1 MRRREFIDMILNSIS
16 DTFDIYHNYWFE
28 GRKFVIYAYSYN
40 KKDRFST
47 TDDAKLWDSK
57 CYEHLFFINCDT
69 LGMKELDDLYDFA
82 VNKIEPYFVRGDGKL
97 PAKNHMYTHI
107 SFIIIT
113 RNQVLPDVEK
123 ALKSKNYSK
132 NYMFGARGFSN
143 IRLACVTPSRYSVIS
158 NKAGTKIA
166 EFLTEI
172 LLHID
177 HYEE

>member
-1 MRRREFIDMILNSIS
+1 
-16 DTFDIYHNYWFE
+16 
-28 GRKFVIYAYSYN
+28 
-40 KKDRFST
+40 
-47 TDDAKLWDSK
+47 
-57 CYEHLFFINCDT
+57 
-69 LGMKELDDLYDFA
+69 MKELDDLYDFA
-82 VNKIEPYFVRGDGKL
+82 VNKIEPHFVRGDGKL

>member
-82 VNKIEPYFVRGDGKL
+82 VNKI
-97 PAKNHMYTHI
+97 HMYTHI

-177 HYEE
+177 YYEE

>member
-1 MRRREFIDMILNSIS
+1 MLYMLTAIIRKTDFLQQMMPSYGTQNAMSIC
-16 DTFDIYHNYWFE
+16 
-28 GRKFVIYAYSYN
+28 
-40 KKDRFST
+40 FS
-47 TDDAKLWDSK
+47 L
-57 CYEHLFFINCDT
+57 IV
-69 LGMKELDDLYDFA
+69 KELDDLYDFA
-82 VNKIEPYFVRGDGKL
+82 VNKIEPHFVRGDGKL

-123 ALKSKNYSK
+123 ALQSKNFSK

>member
-1 MRRREFIDMILNSIS
+1 MICIISQSIKLNLILS
-16 DTFDIYHNYWFE
+16 
-28 GRKFVIYAYSYN
+28 
-40 KKDRFST
+40 
-47 TDDAKLWDSK
+47 
-57 CYEHLFFINCDT
+57 
-69 LGMKELDDLYDFA
+69 
-82 VNKIEPYFVRGDGKL
+82 GDGKL

-113 RNQVLPDVEK
+113 RNHVSKEVENE
-123 ALKSKNYSK
+123 LRNKNYSK

-158 NKAGTKIA
+158 NKAGNKIA

>member
-1 MRRREFIDMILNSIS
+1 MLRASVF
-16 DTFDIYHNYWFE
+16 Y
-28 GRKFVIYAYSYN
+28 
-40 KKDRFST
+40 
-47 TDDAKLWDSK
+47 
-57 CYEHLFFINCDT
+57 
-69 LGMKELDDLYDFA
+69 
-82 VNKIEPYFVRGDGKL
+82 
-97 PAKNHMYTHI
+97 
-107 SFIIIT
+107 T

-123 ALKSKNYSK
+123 ALKAKNFSK

-158 NKAGTKIA
+158 NKAGAKIA